1 VAHGPALDPPDGWG
15 EMRNQG
21 RRPFKRL
28 MIRHACAALFGFFA
42 MDLLMW
48 VTSDPHSEAS
58 VEEQESLCIPE
69 KDGDMDPHEQS

>member
-1 VAHGPALDPPDGWG
+1 
-15 EMRNQG
+15 
-21 RRPFKRL
+21 
-28 MIRHACAALFGFFA
+28 MIRHACAALFDFFA

-48 VTSDPHSEAS
+48 VASDPHPEAS